1 MPDLDPIADCAEP
14 SGPANERVSHH
25 GLFAQGSKSWTD
37 SIPKTAHN
45 SLFLNYDWSS
55 TTLGPIDEWGPAL
68 RLYASMIFADS
79 RGAVLWWG
87 DDRVAFYNEEYVAN
101 LGGIHPY
108 LMGRSFHKAFPE
120 IAHGILPKFDRAVA
134 TGRTV
139 NQDDQPL
146 YLERHGYI
154 EESYFHGQ
162 FIPVRGDSGEI
173 EGIYNSVQEST
184 ARVLLERRRQLVN
197 RLAAIP
203 TLPIG
208 ETLPRLV
215 EALRSNP
222 WDVPIALL
230 YSFDELSSGASSNL
244 RLRGSIGIPEGH
256 RCAPL
261 EAKFETA
268 QDGLVP
274 FFRQAK
280 LTGKPHVLRRSDGSL
295 QKCENLFDGVEWGGF
310 GEPSQHIVI
319 HPLQI
324 GGTVLGFY
332 VQGTNPRRP
341 YDNAT
346 SASIADLARQME
358 VTWINAI
365 TTQQAQ
371 LREQMLENRATESEN
386 RLRHMAQY
394 APVGMVQTGLD
405 AKIQWA
411 NDQFYEITGHDR
423 SKPELSEFMKVLA
436 EEERGPTTALVEE
449 LLNGGPRVVK
459 EIRLKRAWTP
469 PVKDDDGDLCS
480 AWMLVV
486 TFPLMVRFDCGL
498 KAQQMRHVLTFLPVD
513 SKENGKLKLIMGYI
527 LDISQQ
533 KWAETVQMRNAAAAT
548 LAKRRQEE
556 FIDST
561 SHEMRN
567 PLSAITQLADGIA
580 NSLLH
585 VTLEDEPEIWRNA
598 AQESVAAA
606 TTILA
611 CAAHQ
616 KRVID
621 DVLILSRLESQML
634 SIAPIVAQPSRVV
647 SDVVKMF
654 SGEVAVNGIE
664 IEATRDDTYGI
675 WKADWVL
682 MDTSRLTQVLINLI
696 SNGIK
701 FTASRP
707 TRKISVLYGQ
717 QAQRPPHLKTIFGDL
732 EWIPSRHPE
741 TPNVALP
748 DLAEDEEKVYV
759 YFCIQDSGPGLTEE
773 QMDRLFQRFS
783 QATSKTH
790 ITYGGSGLGLYISRE
805 LAEKQGGG
813 VGVASKP
820 DEGSVFAFYIETRAA
835 NTPEHVP
842 TERPTFT
849 SSSSKTANHD
859 LPRRTSSNPEIADG
873 SASLEHKKSPP
884 DAVHQQNGFHIYTS
898 FTYSE
903 QPSLMTKDGT
913 IQARSL
919 LPPRVDNSNSSTI
932 PAPRRSPPPQSS
944 DRPSSPRVGPPM
956 VSSPGGRDVHH
967 ASMAEIVLRK
977 QATGEKKGRR
987 GRKKGEAVAPKKG
1000 KAAAPKKGKA
1010 TKAKGKRRAMD
1021 EEEEEEEEEEMS
1033 EEGDGDGDA
1042 WMEDVEME
1050 EVVPRSKRR
1059 KSGRLADLAPD
1070 DGEEE
1075 D

>member
-1 MPDLDPIADCAEP
+1 MPDLEPVADCAEP
-14 SGPANERVSHH
+14 SSGPQGSANTPGSHH
-25 GLFAQGSKSWTD
+25 VSFAQGPKSWTD

-87 DDRVAFYNEEYVAN
+87 HDRVAFYNEEYVAN

-120 IAHGILPKFDRAVA
+120 VAHSILPKLDQAVA

-139 NQDDQPL
+139 NQDDQAL

-208 ETLPRLV
+208 ETLPRLI

-230 YSFDELSSGASSNL
+230 YSFDELSSEVSSNL

-261 EAKFETA
+261 EANLETA

-274 FFRQAK
+274 YFRQAK

-295 QKCENLFDGVEWGGF
+295 QKCEHLFDEVEWCGF

-319 HPLQI
+319 YPLQI

-341 YDNAT
+341 YDDAT
-346 SASIADLARQME
+346 RASIADLVRQME

-405 AKIQWA
+405 HKIQWA

-423 SKPELSEFMKVLA
+423 SRPELSEFMNVLA
-436 EEERGPTTALVEE
+436 EEERGPTIALVED
-449 LLNGGPRVVK
+449 LFNGGPRVVK
-459 EIRLKRAWTP
+459 EIRLNRAWAP
-469 PVKDDDGDLCS
+469 PVKDDVGEGDVCS

-486 TFPLMVRFDCGL
+486 TFRLM
-498 KAQQMRHVLTFLPVD
+498 
-513 SKENGKLKLIMGYI
+513 ENGKLKLIMGYI

-533 KWAETVQMRNAAAAT
+533 KWAETVQRRNAAAAT

-585 VTLEDEPEIWRNA
+585 VTEEDKPEIWRSA
-598 AQESVAAA
+598 ARESVAAA

-634 SIAPIVAQPSRVV
+634 SISPVVAQPSRVV
-647 SDVVKMF
+647 SDTIKMF
-654 SGEVAVNGIE
+654 RGEISVNGIE
-664 IEATRDDTYGI
+664 IEATRDDIYGI

-759 YFCIQDSGPGLTEE
+759 YFCVQDTGPGLTEE

-835 NTPEHVP
+835 NPPEHVP
-842 TERPTFT
+842 AERPIFT
-849 SSSSKTANHD
+849 SSSSKDANHD
-859 LPRRTSSNPEIADG
+859 LPRRTPSNPEIANG
-873 SASLEHKKSPP
+873 SASSEHKKSPP
-884 DAVHQQNGFHIYTS
+884 DAVHQQNGFHILLV
-898 FTYSE
+898 E
-903 QPSLMTKDGT
+903 DNEVNQKVL
-913 IQARSL
+913 ARQLQKAKCTVSVANHGIEAL
-919 LPPRVDNSNSSTI
+919 EVLDSATCR
-932 PAPRRSPPPQSS
+932 RRSHANTSS
-944 DRPSSPRVGPPM
+944 AGD
-956 VSSPGGRDVHH
+956 H
-967 ASMAEIVLRK
+967 AHSRQIEVILM
-977 QATGEKKGRR
+977 
-987 GRKKGEAVAPKKG
+987 
-1000 KAAAPKKGKA
+1000 
-1010 TKAKGKRRAMD
+1010 
-1021 EEEEEEEEEEMS
+1021 
-1033 EEGDGDGDA
+1033 
-1042 WMEDVEME
+1042 DVEMPE
-1050 EVVPRSKRR
+1050 MDGLQCTRRIRELESEGKITRHLPVIATTANVRQEQKDEALSAGVDSVLSKPFTVSEV
-1059 KSGRLADLAPD
+1059 LAKIREVIALVERNKGAIA
-1070 DGEEE
+1070 
-1075 D
+1075 

>member
-1 MPDLDPIADCAEP
+1 MPPFEPIADCAEP
-14 SGPANERVSHH
+14 SPGDHTGSAN
-25 GLFAQGSKSWTD
+25 AQGSKSWTD

-55 TTLGPIDEWGPAL
+55 TTLGPVDEWGPAL
-68 RLYASMIFADS
+68 RLYASMIFADN

-108 LMGRSFHKAFPE
+108 LMGRSFCKAFPE
-120 IAHGILPKFDRAVA
+120 IAHIIRPKFDQAVA

-139 NQDDQPL
+139 NQDDQAL

-154 EESYFHGQ
+154 EESYFYGQ

-184 ARVLLERRRQLVN
+184 ARVLLERRRQCIN

-208 ETLPRLV
+208 ETLQRFI

-222 WDVPIALL
+222 LDIPIALL
-230 YSFDELSSGASSNL
+230 YSLDELSAEGSTNL
-244 RLRGSIGIPEGH
+244 RLCGSIGIPKGH

-261 EAKFETA
+261 EANLETA
-268 QDGLVP
+268 QNGLVP
-274 FFRQAK
+274 YLRQAK
-280 LTGKPHVLRRSDGSL
+280 LTGKPQVLSRSDGSL
-295 QKCENLFDGVEWGGF
+295 QKCEHLFDGVEWGGF
-310 GEPSQHIVI
+310 GEPSRHIVI
-319 HPLQI
+319 QPLQI

-341 YDNAT
+341 YDDAT
-346 SASIADLARQME
+346 RASVADLVRQME

-371 LREQMLENRATESEN
+371 LREQMLEKRATDSEN

-405 AKIQWA
+405 SKIQWA

-423 SKPELSEFMKVLA
+423 SKPDLSEFMQVLA
-436 EEERGPTTALVEE
+436 EEERGPTTAFVEE
-449 LLNGGPRVVK
+449 LLKGGPRVVK
-459 EIRLKRAWTP
+459 EIRLNRAWTP
-469 PVKDDDGDLCS
+469 PIKDDDGEGGLCS

-486 TFPLMVRFDCGL
+486 TFPLM
-498 KAQQMRHVLTFLPVD
+498 
-513 SKENGKLKLIMGYI
+513 ENGKPKLIMGYI

-533 KWAETVQMRNAAAAT
+533 KWAETVQRRNAAAAT

-580 NSLLH
+580 NSLQD
-585 VTLEDEPEIWRNA
+585 VTQEDKLEIWRSA
-598 AQESVAAA
+598 ARESVAAA

-634 SIAPIVAQPSRVV
+634 SIAPVVAQPSRVV
-647 SDVVKMF
+647 SDTVRMF
-654 SGEVAVNGIE
+654 SGEIHMNGIE
-664 IEATRDDTYGI
+664 IEATRDDTNGI

-717 QAQRPPHLKTIFGDL
+717 QAQRPPNLKTIFGDL

-741 TPNVALP
+741 TPNIALP

-759 YFCIQDSGPGLTEE
+759 YFCVQDTGPGLTEE
-773 QMDRLFQRFS
+773 QRDRLFQRFS

-835 NTPEHVP
+835 KPPKHLP
-842 TERPTFT
+842 LERPIFT
-849 SSSSKTANHD
+849 SRSSKTANHD
-859 LPRRTSSNPEIADG
+859 LPRRTSSNPEIANG
-873 SASLEHKKSPP
+873 SASSEHRNSPP
-884 DAVHQQNGFHIYTS
+884 DAVHQQNGFHIILV
-898 FTYSE
+898 E
-903 QPSLMTKDGT
+903 DNVVNQKVL
-913 IQARSL
+913 ARQL
-919 LPPRVDNSNSSTI
+919 
-932 PAPRRSPPPQSS
+932 Q
-944 DRPSSPRVGPPM
+944 
-956 VSSPGGRDVHH
+956 
-967 ASMAEIVLRK
+967 
-977 QATGEKKGRR
+977 
-987 GRKKGEAVAPKKG
+987 
-1000 KAAAPKKGKA
+1000 
-1010 TKAKGKRRAMD
+1010 KAKCTVTVANHGIEALEVLD
-1021 EEEEEEEEEEMS
+1021 S
-1033 EEGDGDGDA
+1033 ASGSTSSAGDHTHWRHVDVIL
-1042 WMEDVEME
+1042 MDVEMPE
-1050 EVVPRSKRR
+1050 MDGLQCTRRIRKLEREGKITRHLPIIATTANVRQEQKNEALSAGVDSVLSKPFTVSEVLGKIREVITLVKRNE
-1059 KSGRLADLAPD
+1059 GTVA
-1070 DGEEE
+1070 
-1075 D
+1075 

>member
-1 MPDLDPIADCAEP
+1 MPDLDPVADCAEKTSGP
-14 SGPANERVSHH
+14 HPGPANERVSHH
-25 GLFAQGSKSWTD
+25 RFFAQGSKSWTD

-55 TTLGPIDEWGPAL
+55 TTLGPLDEWGPAL

-87 DDRVAFYNEEYVAN
+87 DDRIAFYNEEYVAN
-101 LGGIHPY
+101 VGGIHPY
-108 LMGRSFHKAFPE
+108 LMGQSFYKGFPE
-120 IAHGILPKFDRAVA
+120 VAHSIRPKFDRAVA

-139 NQDDQPL
+139 DLEDQPL

-162 FIPVRGDSGEI
+162 FIPVRGDSGEV
-173 EGIYNSVQEST
+173 EGIYNSAQEST
-184 ARVLLERRRQLVN
+184 ARVLLHRRRQLVN

-203 TLPIG
+203 TLPID
-208 ETLPRLV
+208 ETLPRFV

-222 WDVPIALL
+222 WDIPIALL
-230 YSFDELSSGASSNL
+230 YSFDELSIEGSSNL
-244 RLRGSIGIPEGH
+244 RLRGSIGIPEDH

-261 EAKFETA
+261 EANFETA
-268 QDGLVP
+268 QNGLVP

-280 LTGKPHVLRRSDGSL
+280 LTGKPHVLRTSDGSL
-295 QKCENLFDGVEWGGF
+295 QKCENLFDGVQWCGF

-341 YDNAT
+341 YDDAT
-346 SASIADLARQME
+346 SASIVDLVRQME

-394 APVGMVQTGLD
+394 APVGMVQTGLEH
-405 AKIQWA
+405 KIQWA

-423 SKPELSEFMKVLA
+423 SKPELSEFMEVLA
-436 EEERGPTTALVEE
+436 EEERGPTTALIED
-449 LLNGGPRVVK
+449 LFNGGPRVVK

-469 PVKDDDGDLCS
+469 PVKDDRGEGDLCS

-486 TFPLMVRFDCGL
+486 TFPLM
-498 KAQQMRHVLTFLPVD
+498 
-513 SKENGKLKLIMGYI
+513 ENGKLKLIMGYI

-533 KWAETVQMRNAAAAT
+533 KWAETVQRRNAAAAT

-585 VTLEDEPEIWRNA
+585 VTEEDKPEIWRSA

-634 SIAPIVAQPSRVV
+634 SISPVVAQPSRVV
-647 SDVVKMF
+647 SDTVKMF
-654 SGEVAVNGIE
+654 AGEISVNGIE

-707 TRKISVLYGQ
+707 TRKISILYGQ
-717 QAQRPPHLKTIFGDL
+717 QAQRPPHLKTLFGDL

-759 YFCIQDSGPGLTEE
+759 YFCVQDTGLGLTEE

-820 DEGSVFAFYIETRAA
+820 DEGSVFAFYIETRAGSP
-835 NTPEHVP
+835 PEHVP
-842 TERPTFT
+842 AERPTFT

-859 LPRRTSSNPEIADG
+859 LPRRTSSNPAIANG
-873 SASLEHKKSPP
+873 SASSEHRKSPP
-884 DAVHQQNGFHIYTS
+884 DAVHQHNGFHVLIT
-898 FTYSE
+898 E
-903 QPSLMTKDGT
+903 DNLINQKVL
-913 IQARSL
+913 ARQLRKAKCTVTVANHGIEALEVLDSATC
-919 LPPRVDNSNSSTI
+919 R
-932 PAPRRSPPPQSS
+932 RRSHTNT
-944 DRPSSPRVGPPM
+944 SPAGDHAHSRQI
-956 VSSPGGRDVHH
+956 DVIL
-967 ASMAEIVLRK
+967 M
-977 QATGEKKGRR
+977 
-987 GRKKGEAVAPKKG
+987 
-1000 KAAAPKKGKA
+1000 
-1010 TKAKGKRRAMD
+1010 
-1021 EEEEEEEEEEMS
+1021 
-1033 EEGDGDGDA
+1033 
-1042 WMEDVEME
+1042 DVEMPE
-1050 EVVPRSKRR
+1050 MDGLQCTRRIRELESEGKVTRHLPVIATTANVRQEQKDEAFSAGVDSVLSKPFTVSEV
-1059 KSGRLADLAPD
+1059 LAKIREVIAMVERNE
-1070 DGEEE
+1070 GAVA
-1075 D
+1075 

>member
-1 MPDLDPIADCAEP
+1 MPDLEPIADCAEP
-14 SGPANERVSHH
+14 SPGDYTGSAN
-25 GLFAQGSKSWTD
+25 AQGSKSWTD

-45 SLFLNYDWSS
+45 SLFLNHDWSS
-55 TTLGPIDEWGPAL
+55 TTLGPVDEWGPAL
-68 RLYASMIFADS
+68 RLYASMIFADN

-87 DDRVAFYNEEYVAN
+87 DDRVAFYNEE
-101 LGGIHPY
+101 
-108 LMGRSFHKAFPE
+108 
-120 IAHGILPKFDRAVA
+120 FDQAVT

-154 EESYFHGQ
+154 EESYFYGQ

-184 ARVLLERRRQLVN
+184 ARVLLERRRQCIN

-203 TLPIG
+203 TLPIC
-208 ETLPRLV
+208 ETLPRFI

-222 WDVPIALL
+222 LDIPIALL
-230 YSFDELSSGASSNL
+230 YSFDELSAEGSTNL
-244 RLRGSIGIPEGH
+244 RLCGSIGIPEGH

-261 EAKFETA
+261 EANLETA

-274 FFRQAK
+274 YLRQAK
-280 LTGKPHVLRRSDGSL
+280 LTGKPQVLSRSDGSL
-295 QKCENLFDGVEWGGF
+295 QKCEDLFDGVEWGGF
-310 GEPSQHIVI
+310 GEPSQHIII

-332 VQGTNPRRP
+332 LQGTNPRRP
-341 YDNAT
+341 YDDAT
-346 SASIADLARQME
+346 RASIADLVRQIE

-371 LREQMLENRATESEN
+371 LREQMLEKRATESEN

-405 AKIQWA
+405 SKIQWA

-423 SKPELSEFMKVLA
+423 SKPDLSEFMQVLA
-436 EEERGPTTALVEE
+436 EEERGPTTAFVEE
-449 LLNGGPRVVK
+449 LLKGGPRVVK
-459 EIRLKRAWTP
+459 EIRLNRAWTP
-469 PVKDDDGDLCS
+469 PIKDDDGEGGLCS

-486 TFPLMVRFDCGL
+486 TFPLM
-498 KAQQMRHVLTFLPVD
+498 
-513 SKENGKLKLIMGYI
+513 ENGKPKLIMGYI

-533 KWAETVQMRNAAAAT
+533 KWAETVQRRNAAAAT

-580 NSLLH
+580 NSLQD
-585 VTLEDEPEIWRNA
+585 VTQEDKLEIWRSA
-598 AQESVAAA
+598 ARESVAAA

-634 SIAPIVAQPSRVV
+634 SIAPVVAQPSRVV
-647 SDVVKMF
+647 SDTVRMF
-654 SGEVAVNGIE
+654 SGEIQMNGIE
-664 IEATRDDTYGI
+664 IEATRDDTNGI

-741 TPNVALP
+741 TPNIALP
-748 DLAEDEEKVYV
+748 DLAEDEDKVYV
-759 YFCIQDSGPGLTEE
+759 YFCVQDTGLGLSEE
-773 QMDRLFQRFS
+773 QMDCLFQRFS

-790 ITYGGSGLGLYISRE
+790 VTYGGSGLGLYISRE

-820 DEGSVFAFYIETRAA
+820 GEGSVFAFYIETRAA
-835 NTPEHVP
+835 NPPEHMP
-842 TERPTFT
+842 LERPIFT
-849 SSSSKTANHD
+849 SRSSKTANHD
-859 LPRRTSSNPEIADG
+859 LPRRTSSNPEIANG
-873 SASLEHKKSPP
+873 SASSEHRNSPP
-884 DAVHQQNGFHIYTS
+884 DAVHQQNGFRILLV
-898 FTYSE
+898 E
-903 QPSLMTKDGT
+903 DNEVNQKVL
-913 IQARSL
+913 ARQL
-919 LPPRVDNSNSSTI
+919 
-932 PAPRRSPPPQSS
+932 Q
-944 DRPSSPRVGPPM
+944 
-956 VSSPGGRDVHH
+956 
-967 ASMAEIVLRK
+967 
-977 QATGEKKGRR
+977 
-987 GRKKGEAVAPKKG
+987 
-1000 KAAAPKKGKA
+1000 
-1010 TKAKGKRRAMD
+1010 KAKCTVTVANHGIEALEVLD
-1021 EEEEEEEEEEMS
+1021 S
-1033 EEGDGDGDA
+1033 ASGSTSSAGDHTHWRHVDVIL
-1042 WMEDVEME
+1042 MDVEMPE
-1050 EVVPRSKRR
+1050 MDGLQCTRRIRKLEREGKITRHLPIVATTANVRQEQKNEALSAGVDSVLSKPFTVSEV
-1059 KSGRLADLAPD
+1059 LAKIREVITLVERNEGTVA
-1070 DGEEE
+1070 
-1075 D
+1075 